1 MPFLIIELVFGSVAL
16 RDSTFLIK
24 SASKAIRTETHHRG
38 GRMVV
43 LSGKTVLDTP
53 SRDLVETRCRL
64 QLAFGCVTQ
73 AFDPVM
79 GRFDLG
85 ELTGNKLLR

>member
-1 MPFLIIELVFGSVAL
+1 
-16 RDSTFLIK
+16 
-24 SASKAIRTETHHRG
+24 
-38 GRMVV
+38 MVV
-43 LSGKTVLDTP
+43 LSVKTLLGTP

-64 QLAFGCVTQ
+64 QLAFGCVAQ

-79 GRFDLG
+79 GCFDIG